1 MDELDI
7 VYRIRK
13 RINNLERKLKILTY
27 ENVHGNS
34 DINKRTV
41 ARINKIQA
49 ELIKLKGIHNDKI
62 SIIYS
67 NLSKIKKNS
76 SIINDINMNMN
87 MKISE
92 IDIGDKLTKIKLT
105 PISFKLDDKKEALK
119 NIIYPND
126 GSDRYILNI
135 LSRYRTIINKSKDFI
150 KQPFK
155 LKNDSIETVIILLD
169 YFIRQYQGEI
179 CFTNQYISYSD
190 SKQLTA
196 TGIINLSSLH
206 LIAAK
211 TILTAT
217 FSIKINLN
225 YDRDLAHSNN
235 TMINFILDLNK
246 SLAHL
251 LNCKYDFIRI
261 FSIEKLDYKRGMIKV
276 NIGLTTPDIYQTEY
290 LAKHFQNLVRRS
302 DIQND
307 KILRFIQSDSYE
319 YELLPIVSYLQLS
332 SKDFNINL
340 NNDYKQRDFSKQ
352 DQYYI
357 PNDDYFRH
365 EINLNNK
372 YIDNNK
378 FLSSFDRKS
387 FNKQY
392 PIVYHGTDS
401 LTLNKIIQQ
410 YKLESNSINDQHIQQ
425 IKTKHNRS
433 SIYLTTDYN
442 IIDNKYTRPLTISNG
457 DNIQTFKIIFQYYL
471 IPNSST
477 IYIDI
482 NHSGQLWQINDP
494 QSIRHSA
501 ILLKTETTP
510 TLL

>member
-41 ARINKIQA
+41 ARINKIRA

-425 IKTKHNRS
+425 IKTK
-433 SIYLTTDYN
+433 T
-442 IIDNKYTRPLTISNG
+442 
-457 DNIQTFKIIFQYYL
+457 
-471 IPNSST
+471 
-477 IYIDI
+477 
-482 NHSGQLWQINDP
+482 
-494 QSIRHSA
+494 
-501 ILLKTETTP
+501 
-510 TLL
+510 